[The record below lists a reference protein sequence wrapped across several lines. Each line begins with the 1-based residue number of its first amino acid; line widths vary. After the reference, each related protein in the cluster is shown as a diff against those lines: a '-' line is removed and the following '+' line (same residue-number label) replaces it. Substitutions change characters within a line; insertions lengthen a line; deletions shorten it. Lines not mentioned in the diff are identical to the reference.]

1 MEPSTVSSLSAP
13 CQPTW
18 GTTPTFSVHHLC
30 VCVCVSGGDCGL
42 VPSWKMPRCSS
53 CLCPRREI
61 TAAVEVLCGGYT
73 QEEKVHK
80 NPDINLFNS
89 LPLIFHYVPSVVEE
103 ALNVCHRY
111 KQAPGELQTH
121 THTPSAAFYF
131 SHTKFCLF
139 FVCCCCCCHFLV
151 PMLHIRTYCL
161 YPRVC
166 VCVRNMPV
174 DHFLVSDILLWE
186 VYAHSEH
193 GHL

>member
-80 NPDINLFNS
+80 NPDINLFNP

-111 KQAPGELQTH
+111 KQAPGEPQTH

-131 SHTKFCLF
+131 SHTKFCLVLF
-139 FVCCCCCCHFLV
+139 CLLLLSFPRSDAAHQNILFVSMRV
-151 PMLHIRTYCL
+151 
-161 YPRVC
+161 RVC
-166 VCVRNMPV
+166 AQHACRSLPGVRYQVLYMV
-174 DHFLVSDILLWE
+174 Q
-186 VYAHSEH
+186 
-193 GHL
+193 